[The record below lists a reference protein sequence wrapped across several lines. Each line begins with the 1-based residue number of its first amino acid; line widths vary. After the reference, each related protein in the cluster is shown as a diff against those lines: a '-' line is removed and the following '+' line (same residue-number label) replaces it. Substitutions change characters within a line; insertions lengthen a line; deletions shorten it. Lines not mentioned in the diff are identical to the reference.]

1 MNNWLLPA
9 GINESLPAEA
19 KALEAMRREL
29 LDLYRGWGYGFVM
42 PPLVEYPESLSIA
55 MGSQLDVQTFKITDQ
70 ANGRLMGLRADITPQ
85 VARIDSHRMSQQP
98 NQPNRL
104 CYMGS
109 VLRTKSEEAGGSRS
123 PIQIGAELFGHEGI
137 ESDFEVIS
145 LMLETLKVAGIEK
158 VLIDLGH
165 IGILR
170 SLIAAVGLSDDQ
182 QAVYLDQ
189 LARKSIPEVDQW
201 LVDSGFDN
209 TTSDMLRYL
218 LTLHGDVSV
227 LKEAKVKLA
236 AAGSNM
242 ADAIEYLET
251 LINRL
256 QIAFPNL
263 SINLDLA
270 EMRGYTYH
278 TGIVYAAYVE
288 GSGREIARGGRY
300 DGIGEHFGNARP
312 ATGFTTNLRTLVGLK
327 GDVAP
332 LVAEGI
338 LAPLEGDDELPS
350 KVATL
355 RSQGEIV
362 VNQLAPL
369 DQLTAH
375 EQGCNRVLSKQDGE
389 WQVVT
394 A

>member
-1 MNNWLLPA
+1 MKYWLLPD

-29 LDLYRGWGYGFVM
+29 LDVYRGWGYGFVM
-42 PPLVEYPESLSIA
+42 PPLVEYLESLSIA

-70 ANGRLMGLRADITPQ
+70 TNGRLMGVRADITPQ
-85 VARIDSHRMSQQP
+85 VARIDSHRMSQLP

-104 CYMGS
+104 CYMGT

-123 PIQIGAELFGHEGI
+123 PIQVGAELFGHEGI

-145 LMLETLKVAGIEK
+145 LMLETLKVADVEK

-170 SLIAAVGLSDDQ
+170 SLIASVGLDTDQ
-182 QAVYLDQ
+182 QAAYLDQ
-189 LARKSIPEVDQW
+189 LERKSIPEVDQW
-201 LVDSGFDN
+201 VSESGFDKSA
-209 TTSDMLRYL
+209 TDMLCCL
-218 LTLHGDVSV
+218 PTLHGDVSV
-227 LKEAKVKLA
+227 LETAKVKLS
-236 AAGSNM
+236 AAGSDM
-242 ADAIEYLET
+242 ADAIEYLQT

-256 QIAFPNL
+256 QSTFPSL
-263 SINLDLA
+263 AISLDLA
-270 EMRGYTYH
+270 DMRGYAYH

-288 GSGREIARGGRY
+288 GSGREVARGGRY

-312 ATGFTTNLRTLVGLK
+312 ATGFSTNLRTLVRLK

-332 LVAEGI
+332 LAIEGI
-338 LAPLEGDDELPS
+338 LAPFEGDAELSS
-350 KVATL
+350 KVAEL

-362 VNQLAPL
+362 ISQLAPL
-369 DQLTAH
+369 DQLTVK
-375 EQGCNRVLSKQDGE
+375 EQGCSRILAKQSGE

>member
-1 MNNWLLPA
+1 MKYWLLPA

-29 LDLYRGWGYGFVM
+29 LDVYRGWGYGFVM
-42 PPLVEYPESLSIA
+42 PPLVEYLESLSIA

-70 ANGRLMGLRADITPQ
+70 TNGRLMGVRADITPQ
-85 VARIDSHRMSQQP
+85 VARIDSHRMSQLP
-98 NQPNRL
+98 HQPNRL

-109 VLRTKSEEAGGSRS
+109 VLRTQSEEAGGSRS

-145 LMLETLKVAGIEK
+145 LMLETLKVADVKK

-170 SLIAAVGLSDDQ
+170 SLIAAVGLDDKQ
-182 QAVYLDQ
+182 QEEYLDQ

-201 LVDSGFDN
+201 VAANKFDADA
-209 TTSDMLRYL
+209 SAMLRCL
-218 LTLHGDVSV
+218 PTLHGDVAV
-227 LKEAKVKLA
+227 LAEAKEKLA
-236 AAGSNM
+236 AAGEDM
-242 ADAIEYLET
+242 ADAIQYLQQ
-251 LINRL
+251 LIERL
-256 QIAFPNL
+256 QSTFPDL
-263 SINLDLA
+263 AINLDLA

-312 ATGFTTNLRTLVGLK
+312 ATGFSTNLRTLVRLK
-327 GDVAP
+327 GEVAP
-332 LVAEGI
+332 ITPEGI
-338 LAPLEGDDELPS
+338 LAPQEGDEALS
-350 KVATL
+350 HKVAEL

-362 VNQLAPL
+362 VSQLAPL
-369 DQLTAH
+369 AQLSAA
-375 EQGCNRVLSKQDGE
+375 EQGCNRVLSKQDGQ
-389 WQVVT
+389 WQVV
-394 A
+394 AA

>member
-29 LDLYRGWGYGFVM
+29 LDVYRGWGYGFVM
-42 PPLVEYPESLSIA
+42 PPLVEYLESLSIA

-70 ANGRLMGLRADITPQ
+70 TNGRMMGLRADITPQ

-145 LMLETLKVAGIEK
+145 LMLETLKVAGVEK

-170 SLIAAVGLSDDQ
+170 SLIAAVGLDDDQ
-182 QAVYLDQ
+182 QTVYLDQ

-201 LVDSGFDN
+201 VVNSGFDKA
-209 TTSDMLRYL
+209 TADMLRYL
-218 LTLHGDVSV
+218 PALHGDVAV
-227 LKEAKVKLA
+227 LEDAKVKLA
-236 AAGSNM
+236 AAGSDM
-242 ADAIEYLET
+242 ADAIEYLQT
-251 LINRL
+251 LITRL
-256 QIAFPNL
+256 QSTFPNL

-312 ATGFTTNLRTLVGLK
+312 ATGFTTNLRTLVRLK

-332 LVAEGI
+332 LAAEGI

-350 KVATL
+350 KVALL

-369 DQLTAH
+369 DQLTAQ
-375 EQGCNRVLSKQDGE
+375 EQGCNRVLSKQSGE
-389 WQVVT
+389 WQVV
-394 A
+394 AA